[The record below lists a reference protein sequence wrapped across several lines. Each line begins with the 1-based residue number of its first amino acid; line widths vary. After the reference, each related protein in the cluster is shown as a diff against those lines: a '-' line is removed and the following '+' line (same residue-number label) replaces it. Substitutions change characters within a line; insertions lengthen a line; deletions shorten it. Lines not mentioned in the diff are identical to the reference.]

1 MKKLLCTIV
10 CIALN
15 TACGSSPEVETSIR
29 MPKWAI
35 NQPELCGLGV
45 QKMRGNIG
53 TDRRYSI
60 ARGRADL
67 SSQIET
73 KVKSMIRSYE
83 ASGEESSK
91 DFTEELTRS
100 AAINLS
106 KTTLNGS
113 IPAKLSVIDNNIFTL
128 VCLKPDVLTNEIN
141 KMNMLNNAQKAALRR
156 RAKIAHQE
164 LEDQMERYDD

>member
-1 MKKLLCTIV
+1 MKKLLCAIL

-15 TACGSSPEVETSIR
+15 TACGSSPEVSTVN
-29 MPKWAI
+29 MPKWAVD
-35 NQPELCGLGV
+35 QPELCGLGV
-45 QKMRGNIG
+45 QKLRGNIG
-53 TDRRYSI
+53 TDRKFSI

-73 KVKSMIRSYE
+73 KVKSMIRAYE

-100 AAINLS
+100 AAVNLS

-113 IPAKLSVIDNNIFTL
+113 IPSKLAIIDNNVFTL
-128 VCLKPDVLTNEIN
+128 VCLKPDVLTDEIN
-141 KMNMLNNAQKAALRR
+141 KMNILNNAQKEALRR
-156 RAKIAHQE
+156 RAKIAHRE
-164 LEDQMERYDD
+164 LEEQMERYED